1 MRRTFRSVRRQLFW
15 LRVYVTVSSLA
26 LVIVATAAFRQA
38 APAPQNLG
46 EITVERINVVDRN
59 GTLRMV
65 ISNKDRQHPG
75 VLDGVTADRPR
86 PEAGLLFFNDKG
98 DEVGGLLYH
107 GRAQN
112 GGHSAGASFTFD
124 QWRQDQTIA
133 LRYGEVN
140 NQRSAALE
148 MWDRSEQPVS
158 EFLTRFNAAMKI
170 ADPQQR
176 EAALNAAQ
184 ATAPPAFQRVYLG
197 KTPDQATSLS
207 LADARGKP
215 RLTLTVDA
223 TGNPRIEFLDQ
234 NGKVTKRV
242 P

>member
-1 MRRTFRSVRRQLFW
+1 
-15 LRVYVTVSSLA
+15 
-26 LVIVATAAFRQA
+26 
-38 APAPQNLG
+38 
-46 EITVERINVVDRN
+46 
-59 GTLRMV
+59 
-65 ISNKDRQHPG
+65 
-75 VLDGVTADRPR
+75 
-86 PEAGLLFFNDKG
+86 
-98 DEVGGLLYH
+98 
-107 GRAQN
+107 
-112 GGHSAGASFTFD
+112 
-124 QWRQDQTIA
+124 
-133 LRYGEVN
+133 
-140 NQRSAALE
+140 